1 MAGPS
6 LINHL
11 HGDRKALFESLADRI
26 EAFLQAA
33 LVKRDRVS
41 LVVPGGS
48 TPVPLFEEL
57 SKRDLP
63 WSRVVVTLSDE
74 RWVAVDDSSSNEK
87 LLRDKLLQNKA
98 KAAAL
103 VGLKSSHDDP
113 ESGMA
118 DVAVALK
125 AVPQP
130 FDVVIL
136 GMGEDGHTASLFPHA
151 ENLERALDPNFE
163 LPCCA
168 IRAQGAPQP
177 RITLTAPALL
187 NCRDMILLCTG
198 HAKRE
203 VLASVLQGDVIED
216 MPVRA
221 ILQQHEIPV
230 SIYWAP

>member
-1 MAGPS
+1 MAGPT
-6 LINHL
+6 LVNHL
-11 HGDRKALFESLADRI
+11 HGDRKTLFKNLADRV
-26 EAFLQAA
+26 ATYLQAA
-33 LVKRDRVS
+33 LKKRERVS

-57 SKRDLP
+57 SKRDLD
-63 WSRVVVTLSDE
+63 WSRVVVTLGDE
-74 RWVAVDDSSSNEK
+74 RWVPVDDSSSNER
-87 LLRDKLLQNKA
+87 LLRETLLQNKA
-98 KAAAL
+98 KATIL
-103 VGLKSSHDDP
+103 VGLKNDHEDP

-118 DVAVALK
+118 DTARALEK
-125 AVPQP
+125 VPRP

-151 ENLERALDPNFE
+151 ENLARALDPNFD

-168 IRAQGAPQP
+168 IRAQGAAQP

-187 NCRDMILLCTG
+187 ACRELILLCTG
-198 HAKRE
+198 QAKRE
-203 VLASVLQGDVIED
+203 VLAEVLKAGVVED